1 MYFSSMTF
9 LWIFLPA
16 TLLLYLL
23 AERFQRIAL
32 ENFVLLSASLIFYAW
47 GEPFYIFLL
56 LFSVLMNY
64 VFGRLLE
71 AERPRFRKWILAC
84 GVLSNLGLLAFF
96 KYFNFFA
103 GYINRFLGQDA
114 VPLSEF
120 TLPLGISFYT
130 FQAMS
135 YVIDVYRKEVTAQ
148 RNFFSLLLYISLFPQ
163 LVAGPIVKYKDIEEQ
178 IKYRTK
184 TDAKRAYGVKRFI
197 YGLGKK
203 VLISNVMGKYVDM
216 VLAFETKQLSTGLM
230 WLVMIM
236 YAFQIYYDFSGYS
249 DMAIGLGSMFG
260 FDFKENFHYPYI
272 SKSVREF
279 WTRWHISLSTW
290 FKEYVYIPL
299 GGNRNG
305 KWRTYRNLFLVFLLT
320 GFWHG
325 AGLNFVFWGIF
336 HGCFM
341 VLERIGFGKLL
352 EKNPFKVFNHIYMA
366 VTVVCIWTFFR
377 IESMQA
383 AGEYLKG
390 MFIYQ
395 RGEYNLFSCIN
406 LEIIL
411 LLVTAFLLCGVLQT
425 AVPRLKEALYQKE
438 KVSAVE
444 SVGLLAILLLCV
456 VTLSSNSYNPFIY
469 FRF

>member
-352 EKNPFKVFNHIYMA
+352 EKKPFKIFNHIYMA
-366 VTVVCIWTFFR
+366 VTVVCIWTLFR
-377 IESMQA
+377 IESMKA

-406 LEIIL
+406 PEIIL

>member
-1 MYFSSMTF
+1 
-9 LWIFLPA
+9 
-16 TLLLYLL
+16 
-23 AERFQRIAL
+23 
-32 ENFVLLSASLIFYAW
+32 
-47 GEPFYIFLL
+47 
-56 LFSVLMNY
+56 MNY

-352 EKNPFKVFNHIYMA
+352 EKNPLKIFNHIYMA
-366 VTVVCIWTFFR
+366 VTVVCIWTLFR
-377 IESMQA
+377 IESMKA

-406 LEIIL
+406 PEIIL

>member
-1 MYFSSMTF
+1 M
-9 LWIFLPA
+9 
-16 TLLLYLL
+16 
-23 AERFQRIAL
+23 
-32 ENFVLLSASLIFYAW
+32 
-47 GEPFYIFLL
+47 
-56 LFSVLMNY
+56 
-64 VFGRLLE
+64 
-71 AERPRFRKWILAC
+71 
-84 GVLSNLGLLAFF
+84 
-96 KYFNFFA
+96 
-103 GYINRFLGQDA
+103 
-114 VPLSEF
+114 
-120 TLPLGISFYT
+120 
-130 FQAMS
+130 
-135 YVIDVYRKEVTAQ
+135 
-148 RNFFSLLLYISLFPQ
+148 
-163 LVAGPIVKYKDIEEQ
+163 
-178 IKYRTK
+178 
-184 TDAKRAYGVKRFI
+184 KRFI

-325 AGLNFVFWGIF
+325 AGLNFVFWGVF

-366 VTVVCIWTFFR
+366 VTVVCIWHTT
-377 IESMQA
+377 
-383 AGEYLKG
+383 YW
-390 MFIYQ
+390 
-395 RGEYNLFSCIN
+395 C
-406 LEIIL
+406 
-411 LLVTAFLLCGVLQT
+411 
-425 AVPRLKEALYQKE
+425 
-438 KVSAVE
+438 
-444 SVGLLAILLLCV
+444 
-456 VTLSSNSYNPFIY
+456 
-469 FRF
+469 

>member
-341 VLERIGFGKLL
+341 VLERIGFGKECDKKSVLL
-352 EKNPFKVFNHIYMA
+352 SGKKSQEDRVA
-366 VTVVCIWTFFR
+366 EL
-377 IESMQA
+377 ESG
-383 AGEYLKG
+383 AG
-390 MFIYQ
+390 
-395 RGEYNLFSCIN
+395 
-406 LEIIL
+406 
-411 LLVTAFLLCGVLQT
+411 
-425 AVPRLKEALYQKE
+425 
-438 KVSAVE
+438 
-444 SVGLLAILLLCV
+444 
-456 VTLSSNSYNPFIY
+456 
-469 FRF
+469 

>member
-352 EKNPFKVFNHIYMA
+352 EKNPFKIFNHIYMA
-366 VTVVCIWTFFR
+366 VTVVCIWTLFR
-377 IESMQA
+377 IESMKA

-406 LEIIL
+406 PEIIL

-425 AVPRLKEALYQKE
+425 AVPRLKIGRASCRER
-438 KVSAVE
+438 V
-444 SVGLLAILLLCV
+444 
-456 VTLSSNSYNPFIY
+456 
-469 FRF
+469 

>member
-1 MYFSSMTF
+1 M
-9 LWIFLPA
+9 
-16 TLLLYLL
+16 
-23 AERFQRIAL
+23 
-32 ENFVLLSASLIFYAW
+32 
-47 GEPFYIFLL
+47 
-56 LFSVLMNY
+56 
-64 VFGRLLE
+64 
-71 AERPRFRKWILAC
+71 
-84 GVLSNLGLLAFF
+84 LAFF

-325 AGLNFVFWGIF
+325 AGLNFVFWGVF

>member
-260 FDFKENFHYPYI
+260 FDFKENFNYPYI

-406 LEIIL
+406 PEIIL